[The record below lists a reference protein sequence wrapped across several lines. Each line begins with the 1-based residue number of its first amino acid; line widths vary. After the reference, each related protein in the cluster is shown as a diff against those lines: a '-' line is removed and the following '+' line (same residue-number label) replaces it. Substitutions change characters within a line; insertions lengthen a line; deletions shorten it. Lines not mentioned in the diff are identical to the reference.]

1 MRDRVLQFFIAIHF
15 DDGLACGRVVGEA
28 TMPQPNRN
36 SSTNDPDLFERERSR
51 IDREPSSVADDRPAR
66 RRNRILEEDP
76 VVDDAD
82 VMPENDIDDESLG
95 RSDR

>member
-36 SSTNDPDLFERERSR
+36 PSTNDPDRFERERSD
-51 IDREPSSVADDRPAR
+51 IEREPSSVADDRPAR

-76 VVDDAD
+76 PADDAD
-82 VMPENDIDDESLG
+82 VMPDDGIDEGLG